1 MPFHWLRI
9 PSSPPQK
16 RRDDVEK
23 ICKEHGARLCEQQTF
38 YDQDGQAYALVE
50 VPGDEARVEQ
60 LLDQAR
66 CDIVEGP
73 RPRRR
78 EGRRR
83 EAAPVEEARGA
94 APQLAPA
101 TTSESAARA

>member
-60 LLDQAR
+60 LLTRLNATSWKGLVHADEKA
-66 CDIVEGP
+66 GGANPP
-73 RPRRR
+73 RSKK
-78 EGRRR
+78 R
-83 EAAPVEEARGA
+83 EA
-94 APQLAPA
+94 
-101 TTSESAARA
+101 SS